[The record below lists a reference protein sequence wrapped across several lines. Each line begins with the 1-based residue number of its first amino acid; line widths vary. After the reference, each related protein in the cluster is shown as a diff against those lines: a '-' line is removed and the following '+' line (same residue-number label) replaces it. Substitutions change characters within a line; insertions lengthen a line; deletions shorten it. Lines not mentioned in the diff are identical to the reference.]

1 MIEDMYNQPR
11 TAKPVHSGG
20 TKLSQGS
27 KFNVLTHEGKEI
39 QIPAA
44 NYIKEMAKELTRL
57 TEDLRILTNQ
67 NRSLLNELK
76 NATRRLTVIE
86 GKLGK

>member
-1 MIEDMYNQPR
+1 MIEDMYNRPR

-27 KFNVLTHEGKEI
+27 KFNVLVHEGKEI

-67 NRSLLNELK
+67 NRLLTTDLNNTK
-76 NATRRLTVIE
+76 RRLIIIE
-86 GKLGK
+86 GKLGR

>member
-1 MIEDMYNQPR
+1 MIEDMYNKPR
-11 TAKPVHSGG
+11 TAKPVHSGE

-27 KFNVLTHEGKEI
+27 KFNVLILEGKEI
-39 QIPAA
+39 QIPTA
-44 NYIKEMAKELTRL
+44 NYIKDMDKELTRL

-67 NRSLLNELK
+67 NRSLTTEMNNTK
-76 NATRRLTVIE
+76 RRINLIE